1 MVLFFCLSSSGKCV
15 TEVIFFKLQG
25 VDLASHILLL
35 LVCSLTHSALLT
47 WLLLLLQV
55 LSICKLLSKSGVPFR
70 SMVVTGGF
78 RQRTQLEN
86 LRQELDVLIATPGRF
101 LFLMK
106 EGFLQLSNLK
116 WYILIFFF
124 SPKII
129 D

>member
-1 MVLFFCLSSSGKCV
+1 MLLFFCLSSSGKFV
-15 TEVIFFKLQG
+15 TEVILFKLQG
-25 VDLASHILLL
+25 LERASQILLL

-101 LFLMK
+101 LFLMQ

-124 SPKII
+124 S
-129 D
+129 